1 MDSNFDHD
9 EPYAAVMT
17 CRIEVFVRSGH
28 TLDVALEDGEDRAFT
43 TALHEA
49 WASPGRVEGAS
60 YLALGTQAAVLV
72 NEIVGYRLH
81 GALRPDARR
90 L

>member
-1 MDSNFDHD
+1 
-9 EPYAAVMT
+9 MT

-28 TLDVALEDGEDRAFT
+28 TLDLALEDGEDRAFT

-49 WASPGRVEGAS
+49 WGSPGRVEGFT
-60 YLALGTQAAVLV
+60 YLTLGAQAAVLV
-72 NEIVGYRLH
+72 SEIVGYRLH
-81 GALRPDARR
+81 GALRPDTQR